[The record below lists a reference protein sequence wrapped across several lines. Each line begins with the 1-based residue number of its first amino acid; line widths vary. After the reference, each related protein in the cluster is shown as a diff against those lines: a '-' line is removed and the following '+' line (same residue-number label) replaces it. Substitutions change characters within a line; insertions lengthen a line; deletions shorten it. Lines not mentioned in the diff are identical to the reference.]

1 MVECAPRNSDDNFA
15 LLSIF
20 FNKPIV
26 PLSHEAKKK
35 ENWIKETKKII
46 IWNPDQRKLTEI
58 SNKPSIYVLLRIK

>member
-35 ENWIKETKKII
+35 KTELKK
-46 IWNPDQRKLTEI
+46 QK
-58 SNKPSIYVLLRIK
+58 K

>member
-35 ENWIKETKKII
+35 TELKKQKII

-58 SNKPSIYVLLRIK
+58 SYKPSIYVLLRIK